1 MTERTERISTASD
14 LRDRL
19 RAAGLRATSARV
31 TVLKC
36 LEASKVPLT
45 HAEVYDQVA
54 ADGFDRA
61 TVYRNLIDLAD
72 VGFLK
77 RYDLGDHVWRFELL
91 RAGADGKSTHG
102 GEAHPHFVCSD
113 CGTVECL
120 PSATVSLSTSRGGPK
135 SLRKA
140 TELEIQIRGLCNECG

>member
-1 MTERTERISTASD
+1 MAERASTSSD
-14 LRDRL
+14 LRDQL
-19 RAAGLRATSARV
+19 RNAGLRATSARV
-31 TVLKC
+31 SVLKC
-36 LEASKVPLT
+36 LEASKAPLT

-61 TVYRNLIDLAD
+61 TVYRNLIDLAE

-91 RAGADGKSTHG
+91 GADADGKNTHNAQ
-102 GEAHPHFVCSD
+102 AHPHFVCSE

-120 PSATVSLSTSRGGPK
+120 PASSVALSTTRGGPK
-135 SLRKA
+135 SLRKVA
-140 TELEIQIRGLCNECG
+140 DLEIQIRGLCNACG